1 MRYLVCLVLGL
12 LIGAV
17 CAITAAN
24 ILARRDAY
32 PKGLMTVMQHS
43 LKAANATAGKPA
55 CVNGDPNLGK
65 LALLSADIQ
74 TAMPGDGTP
83 DRVFDKYAGDLQK
96 VTASALASNCSS
108 RDHPARIIR
117 VMRHPARSGS
127 MALNS
132 DRRQQPNHATH
143 RLHD

>member
-32 PKGLMTVMQHS
+32 PKGLMTVMQHA
-43 LKAANATAGKPA
+43 LKAANATAGKPE

-74 TAMPGDGTP
+74 TALPGDGTP
-83 DRVFDKYAGDLQK
+83 DRVFDKYVGDLQQA
-96 VTASALASNCSS
+96 TASALASTCSERS
-108 RDHPARIIR
+108 EALTGVKNSCDACHRDYR
-117 VMRHPARSGS
+117 
-127 MALNS
+127 
-132 DRRQQPNHATH
+132 
-143 RLHD
+143 